1 MESLNQKWANLFS
14 NENEDQFMD
23 LLHNTSSLNRN
34 RDLFD
39 ASAEMNFANRY
50 PSFNH
55 ADIQLSDLGEVH
67 DQYEF
72 EGSCFSSSVR
82 VGQEEE
88 DNSNNLIADHKE
100 PKQESNE
107 LKISYALDP
116 IGETKI

>member
-14 NENEDQFMD
+14 NEQEDRFMNA
-23 LLHNTSSLNRN
+23 LHNTSSLSWN

-39 ASAEMNFANRY
+39 VSAEINFANRY

-55 ADIQLSDLGEVH
+55 ADIQRSDLGEVH

-72 EGSCFSSSVR
+72 EGFWFNSPPR
-82 VGQEEE
+82 VGQDQE
-88 DNSNNLIADHKE
+88 DNSINLIADHKE

-107 LKISYALDP
+107 PKISYALEP